1 MKPKKFKVT
10 KRIPIGFE
18 STAEIGDILT
28 LKTDKNGYDVLYRD
42 QKPVCDIDT
51 IYGETYCKPIP

>member
-1 MKPKKFKVT
+1 MKPQKYKVT

-18 STAEIGDILT
+18 SPAEVGDILT
-28 LKTDKNGYDVLYRD
+28 LKTDPDGYDVLYLD

-51 IYGETYCKPIP
+51 IYGETYCIPI